1 MNTIQDTEISYFFWK
16 NMNKTRKVIF
26 FQKVIKKDYKENE
39 KEDYLDEGFMGAGWN
54 IVFHC
59 INSASN

>member
-39 KEDYLDEGFMGAGWN
+39 KEDYLDEGFMGAG
-54 IVFHC
+54 
-59 INSASN
+59 